1 MIQKARLRNLER
13 FSSPSTPNSILI
25 ATDVAARGLDIK
37 DVEMVIH
44 YHLPRTADMYVHR
57 SGRTARSD
65 AKGVSVLLCAPE
77 EVMGVRRLVSK
88 VHEADSAKSTGRY
101 AMKSFGVDRK
111 LVDRLKRRATLSKKI
126 ADSTVEKAKKN
137 KEDDWLK
144 TAADELGVE
153 YDSEEFNSMKV
164 GKKGQRGKQ
173 KREKAASVSKEDVGA
188 WKAELKELLKQK
200 INSGF
205 SERYL
210 TSGVVNIASALM
222 NGEAMHDSIMG
233 VEKKSVIDEV
243 SW

>member
-13 FSSPSTPNSILI
+13 FSSPASPNSILVS
-25 ATDVAARGLDIK
+25 TDVAARGLDIK

-65 AKGVSVLLCAPE
+65 AKGISILLCAPE

-88 VHEADSAKSTGRY
+88 VHDGDNGKNTGRY
-101 AMKSFGVDRK
+101 AMRSFDVDRK
-111 LVDRLKRRATLSKKI
+111 LVDRLKRRAILSKKI

-137 KEDDWLK
+137 KEEDWLK
-144 TAADELGVE
+144 TAADELGVD
-153 YDSEEFNSMKV
+153 YDSEEFSSLKV
-164 GKKGQRGKQ
+164 GKKGQRGRQ
-173 KREKAASVSKEDVGA
+173 KREKAASASKEDVGG
-188 WKAELKELLKQK
+188 WRAELRELLKQK

-222 NGEAMHDSIMG
+222 NGETMHDSIMG
-233 VEKKSVIDEV
+233 LEKKSVIDEV